1 MWNRVPAEISFEWVY
16 FAPFFFTVLA
26 GFVATLAVTRM
37 LNMTRLSRFFWQPG
51 IAFLAWWVLLT
62 SLVGLVWFPP

>member
-1 MWNRVPAEISFEWVY
+1 MSNQIPSEISFEWVY

-26 GFVATLAVTRM
+26 GFVGTLIVTRL
-37 LNMTRLSRFFWQPG
+37 LNATRLSQFFWQPG

-62 SLVGLVWFPP
+62 SLIGLVCIPP